1 MAVRASAHAA
11 RRWSS
16 LVIGGLAHH
25 NRLIDPL
32 ECPMAEAQVAAS
44 MARVVSALRRK
55 PQAGLHDDTPA
66 TVRWAGG
73 LRTVAHSPTGAEVT
87 TDMPTAIGGDDTAAT
102 PGWLLRT
109 ALASC
114 AVTRIA
120 MEAQVRGIV
129 LHTLQAHATS
139 RSDLRG
145 LVGVAEADGRP
156 VPAGPLEMDLH
167 VRIGAPG
174 VDAKR
179 LCALVEATSG
189 CSPVTCALE
198 QPLAVGLHI
207 EVAD

>member
-1 MAVRASAHAA
+1 MTT
-11 RRWSS
+11 
-16 LVIGGLAHH
+16 
-25 NRLIDPL
+25 
-32 ECPMAEAQVAAS
+32 EAIAAS
-44 MARVVSALRRK
+44 MERVVSALRRK
-55 PQAGLHDDTPA
+55 PHAGLHDDTPA

-73 LRTVAHSPTGAEVT
+73 LRTVARAENGAEVV
-87 TDMPTAIGGDDTAAT
+87 TDMPAAIGGEDTAPT

-120 MEAQVRGIV
+120 MEAATRGIA
-129 LHTLQAHATS
+129 LQTLQAHATS

-145 LVGVAEADGRP
+145 LVGLPEADGRR
-156 VPAGPLEMDLH
+156 VPAGPLAMDLH

-174 VDAKR
+174 VDAAVLR
-179 LCALVEATSG
+179 ALVEATTG

-198 QPLAVGLHI
+198 QPLAVGLHV